1 MRSLTVLKMEGFAYD
16 AFIILCRELFTVF
29 LLIVIPYYLLR
40 YAYNRLFCNS
50 SDSSNVVMYTIDKNA
65 HAPERATAWSAGY
78 DLRSTEEVLIGPG
91 RCVLVGTGVH
101 MAIPKTM
108 YGRVAPRSSLAFKH
122 CIFVNA
128 GVIDSDYTGEI
139 KACLHNAGQSTFKLQ
154 EGERV
159 AQLIFELKGDPKL
172 VKVSELEETA
182 RGSGGFGSTGRF

>member
-1 MRSLTVLKMEGFAYD
+1 MEGLVYD
-16 AFIILCRELFTVF
+16 TLILFCRELFTVF
-29 LLIVIPYYLLR
+29 LLIVIPYYSLR
-40 YAYNRLFCNS
+40 FLYNRLFRG
-50 SDSSNVVMYTIDKNA
+50 DSSNSNTVMYTVDDYCY
-65 HAPERATAWSAGY
+65 APERATSWSAGY

-108 YGRVAPRSSLAFKH
+108 YGRIAPRSSLAFKH

-128 GVIDSDYTGEI
+128 GVIDSDYTGEL
-139 KACLHNAGQSTFKLQ
+139 KACLHNAGQSTFKIEQ
-154 EGERV
+154 GERI

-172 VKVSELEETA
+172 VKVSQLEETG